1 MVKTKV
7 KKKNPAEAVNSSEK
21 TNILSNNVNN
31 SSSSNSIL
39 LGLICLLLL
48 IVVVLQ
54 IVDLSQKSED
64 LNLDEINEKV
74 TRLDTFFKNN
84 IPEYQ
89 ETPQELDPTDFP
101 KVDKPNIENRPIL
114 GSADAKIIL
123 VEYSDF
129 ECPFCGRFFQTTY
142 PTLKKYVDSGDAAL
156 VFKDFPLSFHQLAEP
171 SAIASKCVFKDLG
184 DEKFFEYHDVLFTKQ
199 QELSVENFKTWA
211 LELGMDEAKYDSC
224 IQDSTIKQMVQ
235 EDFAEGQQLG
245 VSGTPSVVLND
256 KLIVGACPAQTF
268 EQAIEL
274 ELAGTPFFVQE
285 CQVISQ

>member
-1 MVKTKV
+1 MLITL
-7 KKKNPAEAVNSSEK
+7 S
-21 TNILSNNVNN
+21 SNNNM
-31 SSSSNSIL
+31 L

-54 IVDLSQKSED
+54 VVDLSQKSED

-84 IPEYQ
+84 IPEYD

-101 KVDKPNIENRPIL
+101 KVNEPNIENRPIL

-142 PTLKKYVDSGDAAL
+142 PTLKQYVESGDAAL

-171 SAIASKCVFKDLG
+171 SAIASKCVFKELG
-184 DEKFFEYHDVLFTKQ
+184 DEKFFEYHDVLF
-199 QELSVENFKTWA
+199 LSN
-211 LELGMDEAKYDSC
+211 
-224 IQDSTIKQMVQ
+224 
-235 EDFAEGQQLG
+235 
-245 VSGTPSVVLND
+245 
-256 KLIVGACPAQTF
+256 
-268 EQAIEL
+268 
-274 ELAGTPFFVQE
+274 
-285 CQVISQ
+285 